1 MVCGGTATGWPNVQ
15 TEIEWM
21 EDEEENQIE
30 PLYLLLHALF
40 LKIFKIIK
48 TERKQS
54 QEIQVC
60 SITNLWQTEIK
71 VNI

>member
-1 MVCGGTATGWPNVQ
+1 
-15 TEIEWM
+15 M